1 MCGSLEKQERKEFL
15 LHWVVL
21 DGEYKTIECVGCE
34 AELLGNKVTL
44 KGQLY
49 GFTSAMF
56 RVRR

>member
-1 MCGSLEKQERKEFL
+1 MFNCFADPLIDAT
-15 LHWVVL
+15 VVL
-21 DGEYKTIECVGCE
+21 DGEYKTIACVGCE

-49 GFTSAMF
+49 GFASAVF